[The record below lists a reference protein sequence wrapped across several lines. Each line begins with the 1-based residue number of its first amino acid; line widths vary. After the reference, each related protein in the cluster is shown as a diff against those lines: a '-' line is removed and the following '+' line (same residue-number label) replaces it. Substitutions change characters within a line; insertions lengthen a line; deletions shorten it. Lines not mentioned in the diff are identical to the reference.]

1 MKKIAFVSL
10 SNLYAVPYIKKYIRA
25 MNGEVSYDI
34 IMWNRHGVSEDDY
47 GAEKV
52 FSYTALMNES
62 LPKPVKFL
70 HMIKFCNYAGKILKL
85 EDYDGV
91 IILHTNA
98 GILLHHILCTKYSK
112 KFILDIRDYSM
123 EYNKL
128 YYWIEHKLMKH
139 STYCFISSD
148 GFRTFLPEHEYYLVH
163 NNIYLSPEEI
173 EAFRNRPRQEG
184 VIRITFIG
192 MVRFFEEGKRLA
204 ASIGN
209 DSRFTVGYYGKN
221 GLKMRKFI
229 GEVPNHLYTDQ
240 FAPERTM
247 EYYMK
252 TDAINNVYGNNVYV
266 NYLLSNKLYYS
277 TMLGIP
283 ILVSPNTYMA
293 QVVQEYQVGFVYD
306 LDDPLA
312 RDHFYTYYRSID
324 WDEFDANCRRFC
336 EKVARDDEVFEQKV
350 REFFY

>member
-1 MKKIAFVSL
+1 MYVIDL
-10 SNLYAVPYIKKYIRA
+10 IKR
-25 MNGEVSYDI
+25 
-34 IMWNRHGVSEDDY
+34 
-47 GAEKV
+47 
-52 FSYTALMNES
+52 
-62 LPKPVKFL
+62 
-70 HMIKFCNYAGKILKL
+70 
-85 EDYDGV
+85 
-91 IILHTNA
+91 ILHAANIT
-98 GILLHHILCTKYSK
+98 I
-112 KFILDIRDYSM
+112 F
-123 EYNKL
+123 
-128 YYWIEHKLMKH
+128 
-139 STYCFISSD
+139 
-148 GFRTFLPEHEYYLVH
+148 
-163 NNIYLSPEEI
+163 IYLLLNIGVVSVLVYYMFHPVSNGFHSSPISEC
-173 EAFRNRPRQEG
+173 
-184 VIRITFIG
+184 G
-192 MVRFFEEGKRLA
+192 MW
-204 ASIGN
+204 
-209 DSRFTVGYYGKN
+209 GYYGKN